1 MRPTYRSEPRTALA
15 ADGSAPQTP
24 IAGVTAAARRAVAGS
39 LLLAACALVLAVV
52 SPGAAV
58 AAAPPCANLEIAHVS
73 ITPAALIAGQPASIS
88 IEVKNNGT
96 CAAGSFV
103 TEFKLSQFASA
114 AVSESTSPPLKP
126 GGSETL
132 TLAYDFPKAGN
143 FQTAVVI
150 NPAKEVAESNYLKD
164 TAIKAV
170 TVAAAKANIQIK
182 SISVSSHDPTGAVVE
197 NRPALAVVV
206 VENTGNIPA
215 SPFYVQ
221 WTPQMFGKGITAPQA
236 GGLEPGHSEVV
247 EIEYTY
253 TTKGFVT
260 STFSAVAS
268 GGSPLF
274 SSKTKEY
281 TVEAP
286 LANLRIAH
294 VAEHAAFNGKPSTIE
309 VAIENDGN
317 AGTGPFLVEWKPG
330 KGQTAQTQQVNEL
343 PEYGVTTVTFTNVFA
358 SAGTFEGLVTLD
370 PTHKVKELFSTEKTA
385 KTHLVIPESTVD
397 LTVTNI
403 SVNKGDPV
411 LEGVQAAVLVTVKN
425 LGSGT
430 SPSFVIAFNP
440 NSPFGV
446 SSSSSQTI
454 DKEETVPLA
463 PGEERT
469 IALHFTYS
477 KAGLFRTVVEVNPA
491 RAVKETNYA
500 NNALLDEVT
509 VETPELKLEFLDKGI
524 HFSSPEIT
532 AKHGLFVNEKATATF
547 TVINRGP
554 LATGAFAVQFQRES
568 IGKPAKEGQKE
579 GFKETQFIAGL
590 NPGESQELTFNASY
604 GKPATYIAKAV
615 IDPFESIHK
624 TKAPDEETET
634 VVVHEKEAKLKIAVP
649 KLDVEYDPGNLPTP
663 SICFGGDLS
672 GCLVERTAHFTDWT
686 TYLFVYAKG
695 QKCKVQ
701 NYNASGELVTKTV
714 NNIEPEEGGKFCP
727 REEFT
732 TSGAAEPPRPTP
744 KLKTTVKLTEEQAL
758 NAKVMTSSLNRHEIN
773 ITLEVCFLFIC
784 ETYSI
789 VEHLQA
795 WEPAFPGQA
804 TVKKSRAEYI
814 KGFSPN
820 PISVRG
826 VECHDE
832 TQNEEPQPSPPAVQ
846 GDCFTAFFELDE
858 DEVTGPAVVRGHD
871 VAATG
876 AGASRLAAKVA
887 TDAEPGEG
895 EAGEG
900 EGEEGEEKS
909 GEEKTAEER
918 EAAEREAIESE
929 SAEAEA
935 EAERTQEREKTEAE
949 TVERANAETAVEGAV
964 MAVDGTRRSAG
975 AGIERS
981 RQGGR
986 RRSRRSRRKSQG
998 RRRGNRA
1005 RHAHAGHARRAD
1017 AVAGRR
1023 ESDGAR
1029 KAPEDDQEGSDG
1041 DQET

>member
-1 MRPTYRSEPRTALA
+1 M
-15 ADGSAPQTP
+15 
-24 IAGVTAAARRAVAGS
+24 
-39 LLLAACALVLAVV
+39 LAVV
-52 SPGAAV
+52 NPGAAA

-73 ITPAALIAGQPASIS
+73 VTPAALIAGQPASIA

-96 CAAGSFV
+96 CAAGSFI

-126 GGSETL
+126 GASETL

-164 TAIKAV
+164 TAIKAL
-170 TVAAAKANIQIK
+170 TVAAAKANVVIK
-182 SISVSSHDPTGAVVE
+182 SIAVSSHDPTNAVVE

-206 VENTGNIPA
+206 VENTGNIAA

-221 WTPQMFGKGITAPQA
+221 WTPQMFGKGITAPQP

-253 TTKGFVT
+253 TTKGAVT

-274 SSKTKEY
+274 SSKTKEF

-286 LANLRIAH
+286 LANLRIEH
-294 VAEHAAFNGKPSTIE
+294 VAEHPAFNGKPSTIE
-309 VAIENDGN
+309 VEIENNGN
-317 AGTGPFLVEWKPG
+317 AGAGPFLVEWKPG
-330 KGQTAQTQQVNEL
+330 KGQTAETQQINEL

-358 SAGTFEGLVTLD
+358 SAGSYEGLVTLD

-403 SVNKGDPV
+403 SVNKGNPV
-411 LEGVQAAVLVTVKN
+411 LEGVQAAVLVSVKN

-454 DKEETVPLA
+454 DKEETQPLA

-469 IALHFTYS
+469 IELHFTYS

-491 RAVKETNYA
+491 RTVKETNYA

-509 VETPELKLEFLDKGI
+509 VETPELKLEFLNKGI

-568 IGKPAKEGQKE
+568 LGKPPKEGQKE

-604 GKPATYIAKAV
+604 GKPATYIAKAI

-624 TKAPDEETET
+624 TKVPDEETET
-634 VVVHEKEAKLKIAVP
+634 VVVHEKEAKLKVVVP
-649 KLDVEYDPGNLPTP
+649 KLSVEYNPGNLPTP

-686 TYLFVYAKG
+686 TYLFVYDKG

-701 NYNASGELVTKTV
+701 NYNLSGELVTKTV
-714 NNIEPEEGGKFCP
+714 NNIEPDEGGKFCP

-732 TSGAAEPPRPTP
+732 TSGGAEPNKPTP

-758 NAKVMTSSLNRHEIN
+758 NAETMTSSLNRHEIN

-820 PISVRG
+820 PLSVRG
-826 VECHDE
+826 QGCHDD
-832 TQNEEPQPSPPAVQ
+832 TGNEEPQPSPPAVQ
-846 GDCFTAFFELDE
+846 GDCFTAFFELAE
-858 DEVTGPAVVRGHD
+858 DEVTGPAVVRSHN
-871 VAATG
+871 VAATT
-876 AGASRLAAKVA
+876 AGASRLAAKA
-887 TDAEPGEG
+887 ASDAEPGEG
-895 EAGEG
+895 ETGEEG
-900 EGEEGEEKS
+900 EGEEGEEKTA
-909 GEEKTAEER
+909 EEKIAEER
-918 EAAEREAIESE
+918 EAAEREAIENE
-929 SAEAEA
+929 SAEAEIG
-935 EAERTQEREKTEAE
+935 AERTQEREKTEAE
-949 TVERANAETAVEGAV
+949 TTERANAETAIEGGVIAVDELDELLEKESNAAVKAAGEEAEEAAEKVKEEGAEIAPGTLSPATADSLTPSL
-964 MAVDGTRRSAG
+964 AVGKLTVL
-975 AGIERS
+975 
-981 RQGGR
+981 GR
-986 RRSRRSRRKSQG
+986 HLKAIRKDRTVTSRRHRRLIRKHL
-998 RRRGNRA
+998 RLA
-1005 RHAHAGHARRAD
+1005 RVGP
-1017 AVAGRR
+1017 AGRLR
-1023 ESDGAR
+1023 
-1029 KAPEDDQEGSDG
+1029 
-1041 DQET
+1041 

>member
-1 MRPTYRSEPRTALA
+1 M
-15 ADGSAPQTP
+15 ADSPAPQTP
-24 IAGVTAAARRAVAGS
+24 LAGLTGRVPGALAGCLLVAVCG
-39 LLLAACALVLAVV
+39 LVLAVA
-52 SPGAAV
+52 SPAL
-58 AAAPPCANLEIAHVS
+58 AAAPPCANLEVAHVS
-73 ITPAALIAGQPASIS
+73 VTPTSLIAGQPASIS

-114 AVSESTSPPLKP
+114 AVSETTSPPLKP

-132 TLAYDFPKAGN
+132 TLPYDFPKAGN

-150 NPAKEVAESNYLKD
+150 NPAHEVAEANYLKD
-164 TAIKAV
+164 TVIKAL
-170 TVAAAKANIQIK
+170 TVAAAKANIAIK
-182 SISVSSHDPTGAVVE
+182 SIAVSSHDPTNAVVQ

-206 VENTGNIPA
+206 VENTGNIAA

-221 WTPQMFGKGITAPQA
+221 WTPQMFGKGITAPQP

-253 TTKGFVT
+253 TTKGPVT

-274 SSKTKEY
+274 SSKTKEF
-281 TVEAP
+281 TVEAA

-294 VAEHAAFNGKPSTIE
+294 VSEHPAFNGKPSTIE
-309 VAIENDGN
+309 VAIENNGN
-317 AGTGPFLVEWKPG
+317 AGAGPFLVEWKPG
-330 KGQTAQTQQVNEL
+330 KGQTAQTQQINEL
-343 PEYGVTTVTFTNVFA
+343 PEYGVATVTFTNVFA
-358 SAGTFEGLVTLD
+358 SAGTYEGLVTLD
-370 PTHKVKELFSTEKTA
+370 PTHKVKELFATEKTA

-403 SVNKGDPV
+403 VINKGNPA
-411 LEGVQAAVLVTVKN
+411 LEGVQAAVLVTVEN
-425 LGSGT
+425 LGSAT

-454 DKEETVPLA
+454 DKEETQPLA

-469 IALHFTYS
+469 IELHFTYA

-491 RAVKETNYA
+491 RTVKESNYA

-509 VETPELKLEFLDKGI
+509 VATPELELEFLNKGI
-524 HFSSPEIT
+524 HFSSPEIS

-568 IGKPAKEGQKE
+568 IGKPPIEGQKE
-579 GFKETQFIAGL
+579 GFKATQFIAGL
-590 NPGESQELTFNASY
+590 NPGESEELTFNASY
-604 GKPATYIAKAV
+604 GKPGTYIAKAV

-624 TKAPDEETET
+624 TKVPDAETET
-634 VVVHEKEAKLKIAVP
+634 VVVHEKEAKLKIGVP
-649 KLDVEYDPGNLPTP
+649 KLSIEYSPGNLPTP

-686 TYLFVYAKG
+686 TYLFVYAPG

-732 TSGAAEPPRPTP
+732 TSGGAEPNKPTP
-744 KLKTTVKLTEEQAL
+744 KLKTAVKLTEEQAL
-758 NAKVMTSSLNRHEIN
+758 NAETMTSSWNHHEIN

-784 ETYSI
+784 KTYHI

-804 TVKKSRAEYI
+804 TLKRSRPEYI
-814 KGFSPN
+814 KGLSPN
-820 PISVRG
+820 PTSVRG
-826 VECHDE
+826 VGCHDE

-846 GDCFTAFFELDE
+846 GDCFTAFFELTE
-858 DEVTGPAVVRGHD
+858 DAITGPAVVRAHGTTPD
-871 VAATG
+871 AA
-876 AGASRLAAKVA
+876 RLLAKPA
-887 TDAEPGEG
+887 AEPGE
-895 EAGEG
+895 
-900 EGEEGEEKS
+900 EGEEGEESEETAKEKS
-909 GEEKTAEER
+909 AEER
-918 EAAEREAIESE
+918 EVAEREAIETE

-935 EAERTQEREKTEAE
+935 EAERRQEREKAEAE
-949 TVERANAETAVEGAV
+949 ATEQVNAEAAIEGAELAVDELAELVEQESNAAIKGAGEEAEEAAEKAREEGAEIAPGTLSPATAAALTPALSVGKLTVLGRNPKAIRRDRTVTKRHRRLTKKSLRFANARA
-964 MAVDGTRRSAG
+964 AG
-975 AGIERS
+975 SLR
-981 RQGGR
+981 
-986 RRSRRSRRKSQG
+986 
-998 RRRGNRA
+998 
-1005 RHAHAGHARRAD
+1005 
-1017 AVAGRR
+1017 
-1023 ESDGAR
+1023 
-1029 KAPEDDQEGSDG
+1029 
-1041 DQET
+1041 